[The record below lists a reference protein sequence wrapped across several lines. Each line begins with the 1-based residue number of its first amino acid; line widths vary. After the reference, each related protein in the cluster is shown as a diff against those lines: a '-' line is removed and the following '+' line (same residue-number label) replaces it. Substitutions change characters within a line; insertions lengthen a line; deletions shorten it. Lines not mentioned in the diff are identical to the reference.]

1 MIGNLSLIDTNFV
14 KQIRNSVRK
23 KTKKVLQN
31 AKYHNVKFLS

>member
-1 MIGNLSLIDTNFV
+1 MIGNLSLIDANFV

-31 AKYHNVKFLS
+31 AKYYNVKFLS